1 MKKEG
6 ELYIVEVERGVLV
19 PIVRTREEL
28 FSDTVLKAQKSF
40 DLDVC
45 INGVWYDVPRLLDR
59 LDLVDG
65 DDPVPASATV
75 NEGEAL
81 LANGAR
87 FGTPEKDLFYGAQ
100 KKDFTWT
107 FGKGNLPQTGFSTGM
122 SGLCP
127 LIINGLKYG
136 VGNKY
141 SKGVP
146 GGAPLT
152 GEPGKKHAPYLIQRN
167 DNRYASLNNHKYGS
181 GVGKAGFGVTKSGT
195 VYVIVQAHRSPGVTF
210 DQFRDKFIALGCH
223 NALACDGSD
232 SVFMYYKNRDKKDPS
247 KTSKTKKDPSETK
260 NPFIVNDAILTDH
273 NKIES
278 MTMGIGFKSR

>member
-1 MKKEG
+1 MSASIKKEG
-6 ELYIVEVERGVLV
+6 DLYIVEVERCVMV
-19 PIVRTREEL
+19 PIVRTQNEL
-28 FSDTVLKAQKSF
+28 FSKTVVKAQLSF

-45 INGVWYDVPRLLDR
+45 INGVWYDVTRIGL
-59 LDLVDG
+59 G
-65 DDPVPASATV
+65 DAVWGEDPVPAAETI

-87 FGTPEKDLFYGAQ
+87 FGNPEKDMFYGAQ
-100 KKDFTWT
+100 KKDFTWA

-141 SKGVP
+141 SKSVP
-146 GGAPLT
+146 KGAPLT
-152 GEPGKKHAPYLIQRN
+152 GDPGKKYAPYLIQRN

-181 GVGKAGFGVTKSGT
+181 GVGKTGFGVTKSGT
-195 VYVIVQAHRSPGVTF
+195 AYVIVQAHRPPGVTF

-232 SVFMYYKNRDKKDPS
+232 SVFM
-247 KTSKTKKDPSETK
+247 
-260 NPFIVNDAILTDH
+260 
-273 NKIES
+273 
-278 MTMGIGFKSR
+278 